1 MISENEFF
9 TLAVS
14 VDKSKAILALKY
26 DSSLYSKEIELIYKQ
41 VLNFLNQSGVIFG
54 ILKSN
59 IMQNLSKV
67 QAERKET
74 EAFVCARGQPVI
86 NSKPYEYKFY
96 VEMQKENFDRWL
108 ASGSS
113 YAIVKSLTPVKSKD
127 VILDILPGERGIE
140 GINVFGETIKP
151 KMFPIIKIEAGLN
164 VKDFNHQR
172 YTALTDGI
180 VQVERNYISVLP
192 FEEMRLI
199 VDVSEDGM
207 QAFLSVQKSG
217 QKILP
222 PSEASILK
230 ALHLKKISTGINKEA
245 LFKILEV
252 LQDGSYSGEKVL
264 IAEGKT
270 PIHGSA
276 ASFFFYFKINK
287 EKVDFP
293 AGFVQCDESHDDL
306 FHRDQLVAEKTIPE
320 DEEDGYTVTGIK
332 IKARQKQ
339 DFKLNIEQNFVV
351 KEDKEKK
358 KQLYYATVGGHVSLN
373 GRTLFLEPYE
383 NASFKLK
390 IQEDATRALIDFYP
404 AKGGGKKLNIESIY
418 SELNLEHIN
427 FGLKEDVLKNAV
439 REVNENEKTIKNL
452 LIAEFLP
459 AKNGEDGRLDLFF
472 KTTSNLVV
480 DDDVRIDFKQR
491 ESIPYIEAE
500 KLMARIIEPTKG
512 EPGKNIK
519 SEIIEPRDGIA
530 VVPKLGNT
538 VEQKGNEI
546 FAKISGWPIYR
557 NNTIDV
563 LPYFETEGDVSYA
576 TGNIAFHGTVMVKGD
591 VQTGFSV
598 EATNGDVI
606 VAGNCNQGHLKAT
619 GNIIVKGGVIKSE
632 VDAKGDFTAKFAEYS
647 HLRVFGNIHILA
659 SSLQN
664 IILCKKNVF
673 VNKGKGI
680 VLGGKIFAQASI
692 QCLSSGNDAQTETLL
707 FAGEDFFAKQ
717 KQRTV
722 KKDIQ
727 KLLEEKNNLEIFLQE
742 TSDEK
747 VKKKVSL
754 LQHQL
759 RRLNLL
765 EQSLSN
771 RIQFVHLEQGSF
783 VYVKS
788 DIFAGTIITVKEKQV
803 KLKTSTKN
811 MLFHFNFDKDKL
823 EQTQQVKELPK
834 IVDADKTE

>member
-1 MISENEFF
+1 MISENEFL

-14 VDKSKAILALKY
+14 ADKSKAILALKY
-26 DSSLYSKEIELIYKQ
+26 ESVFYSKEIELIYKQ
-41 VLNFLNQSGVIFG
+41 ILNFLNQSGVVFG
-54 ILKSN
+54 ILKSK
-59 IMQNLSKV
+59 IIEHISEV
-67 QAERKET
+67 QTTQQKS
-74 EAFVCARGQPVI
+74 EAFVCAQGQPVI

-96 VEMQKENFDRWL
+96 VEMQKENFEHWL
-108 ASGSS
+108 LTGSS
-113 YAIVKSLTPVKSKD
+113 YAIVKSLTPVNAKD
-127 VILDILPGERGIE
+127 VILDVLPGERGIE
-140 GINVFGETIKP
+140 GVNVFGEAIKP

-172 YTALTDGI
+172 YTALTNGI
-180 VQVERNYISVLP
+180 VQMERNYISVLP

-199 VDVSEDGM
+199 VDISEDGM
-207 QAFLSVQKSG
+207 QAFLRAQKSG

-230 ALHLKKISTGINKEA
+230 ALHLKKILKGIK
-245 LFKILEV
+245 KEV
-252 LQDGSYSGEKVL
+252 LSKFLEASQDGSYSGKKFLV
-264 IAEGKT
+264 AEGKP
-270 PIHGSA
+270 PIHGTA
-276 ASFFFYFKINK
+276 TSFFFYFKINK
-287 EKVDFP
+287 EDVAFP

-306 FHRDQLVAEKTIPE
+306 FHRDELVAEKKMPE

-332 IKARQKQ
+332 IQARKKE
-339 DFKLNIEQNFVV
+339 DFKLNIEKNFVV

-358 KQLYYATVGGHVSLN
+358 KQLYYATVGGHVNLK

-390 IQEDATRALIDFYP
+390 IQEDASRALIDLYP

-418 SELNLEHIN
+418 SELNLENISY
-427 FGLKEDVLKNAV
+427 GLKEDVLKNAV
-439 REVNENEKTIKNL
+439 KEVNENEKTIKNL

-459 AKNGEDGRLDLFF
+459 AQDGEDGRLDLFF
-472 KTTSNLVV
+472 KTTSNLVL

-491 ESIPYIEAE
+491 GSIPYIEAN
-500 KLMARIIEPTKG
+500 KLMARIMDPTKG

-519 SEIIEPRDGIA
+519 GEIIEPREGIA
-530 VVPKLGNT
+530 VVPKLGNN
-538 VEQKGNEI
+538 VEQKANEF

-576 TGNIAFHGTVMVKGD
+576 TGNIVFQGTVMVKGD

-598 EATNGDVI
+598 DATNGDVI
-606 VAGNCNQGHLKAT
+606 VAGNCNQGHLKST

-632 VDAKGDFTAKFAEYS
+632 IEVKGDFTAKFVEYS
-647 HLRVFGNIHILA
+647 HLRVWGDTHILG
-659 SSLQN
+659 SLLQN
-664 IILCKKNVF
+664 VILCKKSVF

-680 VLGGKIFAQASI
+680 ILGGKIFAQASI
-692 QCLSSGNDAQTETLL
+692 QCLSVGNEAQTETLL
-707 FAGEDFFAKQ
+707 FSGEDFFTKQ
-717 KQRTV
+717 KLVSV

-727 KLLEEKNNLEIFLQE
+727 KLLEEKNDSEIFLQE
-742 TSDEK
+742 TFDEK
-747 VKKKVSL
+747 IEKKVSL

-765 EQSLSN
+765 EQSLSD

-788 DIFAGTIITVKEKQV
+788 DIFSGTIISVKEKQV
-803 KLKTSTKN
+803 KLKSNTKN
-811 MLFHFNFDKDKL
+811 MLFQFNFDKDKL
-823 EQTQQVKELPK
+823 EQIQHIKELPK
-834 IVDADKTE
+834 IVDINKPE